1 MQDINEKYYWQKKSK
16 IKKMYPYLT
25 EDIKGDVVIIG
36 GGICGALTAFFLAEE
51 KYNVIVVEKN
61 ILGYGATLTTSAI
74 LDYQFDIPM
83 VKLGKSIGT
92 NFTESLYNLSKE
104 AISSVEDIAKTLKNK
119 KIDFKRKDSIYLTNK
134 FINKS
139 ILQKE
144 NSIRNDFGFDTQFI
158 HSHEFLNF
166 NSAIISKKL
175 AATMDPYMFTQELFA
190 YLDSLDNV
198 RIFENTNVVSIDAK
212 NSFVEC
218 TTHNGFKIYTDKL
231 IFTSGIESLRYL
243 SGLDVKLCKTFTI
256 VSKPLI
262 SQKYLENEH
271 MNFIARESLD
281 TSKYLRFDDS
291 GRVILTGENLRFN
304 EKFKNDKYMSMVK
317 NDKYKRLLNY
327 LNKVFSIEGEPKL
340 EYEYTSNYIDTKD
353 SLPYVDEIETMPNCF
368 CNLGFGTNGI
378 VFSTIG
384 AKMLKNAVNG
394 LYTKDMK
401 MFRLNR

>member
-1 MQDINEKYYWQKKSK
+1 MQDVNEKYYWQKKSK

-25 EDIKGDVVIIG
+25 EDIKGDVLVIG
-36 GGICGALTAFFLAEE
+36 GGISGALTAYFLAEE
-51 KYNVIVVEKN
+51 KYNVVVVEKN
-61 ILGYGATLTTSAI
+61 IVGFGLTISSNAI

-83 VKLGKSIGT
+83 VRLGKYIGST
-92 NFTESLYNLSKE
+92 HTENLYNLSKE
-104 AISSVEDIAKTLKNK
+104 AINSVEDISKMLKNK
-119 KIDFKRKDSIYLTNK
+119 KIDFKRKDSIFLTNK

-144 NSIRNDFGFDTQFI
+144 NSIRNGLGFDTQFI
-158 HSHEFLNF
+158 NSHEFLNF

-190 YLDSLDNV
+190 YLDTLDNV
-198 RIFENTNVVSIDAK
+198 RIYENTDIVDIIPN
-212 NSFVEC
+212 NSFVESIS
-218 TTHNGFKIYTDKL
+218 HNGFKIYTDKL
-231 IFTSGIESLRYL
+231 VFANGIEALRYVDD
-243 SGLDVKLCKTFTI
+243 LDVKLYKAFTI
-256 VSKPLI
+256 VSKPII
-262 SQKYLENEH
+262 SEKYLENEH

-281 TSKYLRFDDS
+281 TNKYLRFDS
-291 GRVILTGENLRFN
+291 TGRIILSGENLRYN
-304 EKFKNDKYMSMVK
+304 EKLKNEKYMNLVK
-317 NDKYKRLLNY
+317 TDRYKKLLGY
-327 LNKVFSIEGEPKL
+327 LNKIFSIEGEPKL

-353 SLPYVDEIETMPNCF
+353 SLPYIDEIEKMPNCF

-401 MFRLNR
+401 MFSINR

>member
-1 MQDINEKYYWQKKSK
+1 MQDVNEKYYWQKKSK

-25 EDIKGDVVIIG
+25 EDIKGDVVVIG

-61 ILGYGATLTTSAI
+61 ILGYGSTLTTSAI

-83 VKLGKSIGT
+83 IKLSKYIGA
-92 NFTESLYNLSKE
+92 NYIENLYNLSKE
-104 AISSVEDIAKTLKNK
+104 AINSVEDIAKMLKSK

-144 NSIRNDFGFDTQFI
+144 NSIRNDFGFDTKFI

-175 AATMDPYMFTQELFA
+175 AATMDPYMFTQELFS
-190 YLDSLDNV
+190 YLDTLNNV
-198 RIFENTNVVSIDAK
+198 KIYENTNVISIDPK
-212 NSFVEC
+212 NNFVEC
-218 TTHNGFKIYTDKL
+218 ITHNGFKIYADKL
-231 IFTSGIESLRYL
+231 VFTNGIESLKYIQ
-243 SGLDVKLCKTFTI
+243 GLDVMLCKNFTI

-262 SQKYLENEH
+262 SQKYLENEQ

-281 TSKYLRFDDS
+281 TTKYLRFDDS
-291 GRVILTGENLRFN
+291 GRIILSGENIKFN
-304 EKFKNDKYMSMVK
+304 EKLKNEKYMNMVK
-317 NDKYKRLLNY
+317 SDRYKKLLNY
-327 LNKVFSIEGEPKL
+327 LSKVFSIEGEPKL

-353 SLPYVDEIETMPNCF
+353 CLPYVDEIENMPNCF